1 MNLSLTSSLK
11 SIAVL
16 TACSF
21 MLQAELP
28 EAWHLAGSAPRDY
41 DCTID
46 SLTPYNGE
54 QSTYLKGKEGAA
66 LQGFGTLMRSYSPGP
81 YLGKRVRFSA
91 NVKADSVKDWAGLWM
106 RVDDANHKTGENPS
120 VLAFDNMQSRPIKG
134 TFGWR
139 SFSVVLDVSEE
150 ATGISLGI
158 LLSGGGSVWLNGAK
172 IEVVGTDVATTG
184 MSRSNKKAA
193 AGPTNLSFEDK

>member
-1 MNLSLTSSLK
+1 MHLSLTSSLK

-21 MLQAELP
+21 LLQAELP
-28 EAWHLAGSAPRDY
+28 EGWHLAGSAPRDY
-41 DCTID
+41 DCSID
-46 SLTPYNGE
+46 SLLPYNGE
-54 QSTYLKGKEGAA
+54 QSTYLKGKEGAP
-66 LQGFGTLMRSYSPGP
+66 LQGFGTFMRSYSPEP

-91 NVKADSVKDWAGLWM
+91 NVKADAVKDWAGLWM
-106 RVDDANHKTGENPS
+106 RVDDANHKTGNSPA

-134 TFGWR
+134 TFGWK
-139 SFSVVLDVSEE
+139 SFSVVLDVPEE

-158 LLSGGGSVWLNGAK
+158 LMSGGGAVWLNGVK
-172 IEVVGTDVATTG
+172 LEVVGPEVATTG
-184 MSRSNKKAA
+184 MTRPKKST